1 MATVAGNS
9 LVRVTDTVYAA
20 HTPHVNWTLVTG
32 DNAVLLIDAGFP
44 GDRSAVLAS
53 LAELGYRP
61 ADVAAVL
68 LTHAHVDHFGT
79 AIWLAGEHHV
89 PVYCH
94 ADEVG
99 HARRDYLDESGGR
112 TARLLRR
119 QLLDPVGHLHH
130 RGRIVGHRQLVRPAV

>member
-61 ADVAAVL
+61 ADATYLAWLDCRPLGMGDAPVEEFRRRGVELSDGNDFGPLGAG
-68 LTHAHVDHFGT
+68 HVRLNT
-79 AIWLAGEHHV
+79 ATSASILE
-89 PVYCH
+89 
-94 ADEVG
+94 
-99 HARRDYLDESGGR
+99 
-112 TARLLRR
+112 
-119 QLLDPVGHLHH
+119 
-130 RGRIVGHRQLVRPAV
+130 RIVRTMASS